1 VVCIKY
7 LKRLTFKGEF
17 VALDFVREG
26 IHARQE
32 LMQCA
37 EQRAEQR
44 AVVYLLS
51 AELAVSNNK
60 PKGLLSG
67 KEVSHAIPASY
78 CLPYKDFLL
87 AIDGVFITLIAV

>member
-37 EQRAEQR
+37 EQRA
-44 AVVYLLS
+44 VVYLLS

-78 CLPYKDFLL
+78 SSPYKDFLL